1 MRSRGPGNQA
11 PDPGPDQRGSPA
23 GCPDWLQYLHDF
35 HCRPGRSR
43 DQPGAVPGRSLL
55 QPVTVYPRRRGHS
68 ARRHCR
74 RHGSRFPRAGPRGR
88 QADRRCEGR
97 YGFCAQPPAVRA
109 VPRSCAAG
117 GAGHRNSGRR
127 RHPGAYDVRLP
138 LAVLWSVRDRGH
150 GRFGCLQ
157 LLLQVP
163 ADRLPGAVCDAE
175 DPVGPRGGRQT
186 RHQDRC
192 GFPQRP
198 RRAHPRTHR
207 VPEQGLCRH
216 AKAHRRAWPGTHQ
229 LTLSQEK
236 HMTFPAERTAIVTG
250 AVSEPGIGRPRAT
263 VNYLA
268 AQGWNIGIIDLD
280 DAACKAAA
288 KEVAAE
294 YGVQAHGVGANV
306 ASEAE
311 VRAAIDELEA
321 ELPQIVALANV
332 AGVSSPIG
340 YLELEPA
347 EWGRV
352 LSINLNGV
360 HYATRR
366 VAESMVKNRIGR
378 IVNISSVSAQ
388 RGGGTFSKTPYSV
401 AKAGV
406 IGLTR
411 ATARELGEYDITVN
425 PLSPGPIDTDIMGGT
440 LSEERKDELTKD
452 LVVNRVGSTRDIAAA
467 IAFLISE
474 ASGYLSG
481 QTLNVDGGLYMH

>member
-1 MRSRGPGNQA
+1 
-11 PDPGPDQRGSPA
+11 
-23 GCPDWLQYLHDF
+23 
-35 HCRPGRSR
+35 
-43 DQPGAVPGRSLL
+43 
-55 QPVTVYPRRRGHS
+55 
-68 ARRHCR
+68 
-74 RHGSRFPRAGPRGR
+74 
-88 QADRRCEGR
+88 
-97 YGFCAQPPAVRA
+97 
-109 VPRSCAAG
+109 
-117 GAGHRNSGRR
+117 
-127 RHPGAYDVRLP
+127 
-138 LAVLWSVRDRGH
+138 
-150 GRFGCLQ
+150 
-157 LLLQVP
+157 
-163 ADRLPGAVCDAE
+163 
-175 DPVGPRGGRQT
+175 
-186 RHQDRC
+186 
-192 GFPQRP
+192 
-198 RRAHPRTHR
+198 
-207 VPEQGLCRH
+207 
-216 AKAHRRAWPGTHQ
+216 
-229 LTLSQEK
+229 
-236 HMTFPAERTAIVTG
+236 MTFPAERTAIVTG
-250 AVSEPGIGRPRAT
+250 ALSERGIGRAT

-294 YGVQAHGVGANV
+294 YGIQAHGVGANV

-347 EWGRV
+347 EWDRV
-352 LSINLNGV
+352 LNINLNGV

-366 VAESMVKNRIGR
+366 VVESMVKNRIGR

-425 PLSPGPIDTDIMGGT
+425 AISPGPVDTDIMGGT
-440 LSEERKDELTKD
+440 LSQERKDELTKD

-474 ASGYLSG
+474 DSGFISG